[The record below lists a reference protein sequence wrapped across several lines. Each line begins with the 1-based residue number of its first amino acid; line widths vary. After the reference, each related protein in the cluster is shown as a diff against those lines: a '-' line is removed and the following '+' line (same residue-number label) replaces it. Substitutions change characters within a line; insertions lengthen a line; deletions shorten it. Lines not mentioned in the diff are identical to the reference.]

1 MKRLISAL
9 VVAGVASLAACTL
22 AATDKQPALVYMVVA
37 DVPCKEAIQSMTQKL
52 EKDGFPFDWTD
63 RGKGLLSVGPIT
75 EDLKSHDKFAKI
87 KQSYRLS
94 FSCHEEVF
102 TNVANQ
108 AELEGL
114 DMAGNWVAIIDHA
127 LIEKYGIRL
136 LDRLKL

>member
-1 MKRLISAL
+1 MKRLISSL
-9 VVAGVASLAACTL
+9 VIAGVTSLAACTL
-22 AATDKQPALVYMVVA
+22 AATDEQPALVYMVVA

-63 RGKGLLSVGPIT
+63 CGKGLLSVGPIT
-75 EDLKSHDKFAKI
+75 EDLKSHDRFTRM
-87 KQSYRLS
+87 KQSYHLS
-94 FSCHEEVF
+94 FSCHEEAF

-114 DMAGNWVAIIDHA
+114 DMAGNWVAIVDHA
-127 LIEKYGIRL
+127 LIEKYGMRF